1 MEEKEILIDNSKVN
15 YKTAGDGPAVLILHG
30 WGGSSDS
37 WVKFQEIVSKGGYK
51 VIVPD
56 LPGFGKSISPQ
67 EPWGIQDFA
76 EFILNFIKT
85 AKNEFVDPFYLI
97 GHSFGGRIAVKF
109 SGLYPEKIKKL
120 ILCDSA
126 GIRPTPNLKT
136 RMIIL
141 AAEIGNAVFSPQR
154 LRIFRDGARNLFY
167 AFLRRR
173 DYVKAKGPMKE
184 TMKKVISEDLLEDL
198 SKIKAQALIVWG
210 EKDKMVPIKYALT
223 FKEKIKNSELI
234 ILPKIGHSPNLEDP
248 QKLAEVVIKFLKS

>member
-37 WVKFQEIVSKGGYK
+37 WVEFQEIVSKGGYR
-51 VIVPD
+51 VIVLD

-67 EPWGIQDFA
+67 EPWGINEYA

-85 AKNEFVDPFYLI
+85 AKNEFVEPFYLI

-109 SGLYPEKIKKL
+109 SGLYPKKIKKL

-126 GIRPTPNLKT
+126 GIRPAPNLKT
-136 RMIIL
+136 RIIIL
-141 AAEIGNAVFSPQR
+141 AAEIGKTVFSPQC
-154 LRIFRDGARNLFY
+154 LQIFRSTARNLFY
-167 AFLRRR
+167 SFLRSR
-173 DYVKAKGPMKE
+173 DYVKAKGPMRE
-184 TMKKVISEDLLEDL
+184 TMKKVIGEDLLKDL
-198 SKIKAQALIVWG
+198 SGIEAQTLIVWG
-210 EKDKMVPIKYALT
+210 EKDKMVPRKYALA

-248 QKLAEVVIKFLKS
+248 QKLAEIVIKFLKN